1 MDWDRSLGALLAGTV
16 SIAALHALIPS
27 HWLAFAVV
35 GRQQKWSLRQT
46 LTVTA
51 LAGLGH
57 ILLTIVMGLLLAN
70 VGKEIAKKIP
80 PVMEHAVSACLLI
93 ALGGYFV
100 FSALRGGHAGHSHRL
115 EMADGMTEETTGET
129 APGGLSSRLTQTP
142 TVIGALV
149 LGLTLSPCLD
159 LLSVYLAAAARPWNV
174 LLLLS
179 VVMATVTI
187 GIMLLLVTLTLRG
200 LESLNLRW
208 LERHEGE
215 AIGVLLIGLGL
226 LLFFLK

>member
-1 MDWDRSLGALLAGTV
+1 MEWDRSLGALLAGTV

-35 GRQQKWSLRQT
+35 GRRQKWSVRRT

-57 ILLTIVMGLLLAN
+57 ILLTITLGMILAGA
-70 VGKEIAKKIP
+70 GKEVARKIP
-80 PVMEHAVSACLLI
+80 PVIEHAVSACLLI
-93 ALGGYFV
+93 ALGVYFV
-100 FSALRGGHAGHSHRL
+100 FSALRGSHAGHSHEAESL
-115 EMADGMTEETTGET
+115 DEATSEV
-129 APGGLSSRLTQTP
+129 AHSGLSARLTQTP
-142 TVIGALV
+142 TIMGALV

-159 LLSVYLAAAARPWNV
+159 LLSVYLAAAARPWRI

-179 VVMATVTI
+179 VVMAIVTLS
-187 GIMLLLVTLTLRG
+187 MMVLLVGLTLRG

-215 AIGVLLIGLGL
+215 AIGVLLIALGI

>member
-1 MDWDRSLGALLAGTV
+1 MSWDRSLGALLAGTV

-35 GRQQKWSLRQT
+35 GRRQKWSARRT

-57 ILLTIVMGLLLAN
+57 ILLTITLGMVLAGA
-70 VGKEIAKKIP
+70 GKEIAKKIP
-80 PVMEHAVSACLLI
+80 PVLEHAVSACLLI
-93 ALGGYFV
+93 ALGIYFV
-100 FSALRGGHAGHSHRL
+100 VSARRGSHAGHAH
-115 EMADGMTEETTGET
+115 T
-129 APGGLSSRLTQTP
+129 AEAEDEAEDEIAQSGLSARLTQTP

-159 LLSVYLAAAARPWNV
+159 LLSVYLAAAARPWKV

-179 VVMATVTI
+179 VVMA
-187 GIMLLLVTLTLRG
+187 LVTLGMMVGLVGLTLRG

-215 AIGVLLIGLGL
+215 AIGVLLIGLGI
-226 LLFFLK
+226 LLFFL